1 MGEIIFFDTEVSEK
15 NERINDF
22 GAISSDGKQLH
33 TGNHSEFI
41 SFINGAS
48 FLCGHNVIRH
58 DLKFI
63 KRIFPDISS
72 VPTID
77 TLPLSPLL
85 YPRKPYHN
93 LVKDDK
99 LNTDQLNNPL
109 NDAIKAKDLF
119 FDCLTTYKHLDDW
132 LKEIYRGL
140 LADQPEFAG
149 FLHFI
154 DSDNESVRRN
164 FFFSKKRNLPCS
176 DLTIEKL
183 IRENLHG
190 QLCENANI
198 SKLVSD
204 NPVELAYAVSIINTD
219 DDTSIT
225 PRWVLKSYPEVENV
239 LNQLRNHP
247 CLPGCNYCNKALDPV
262 QGLKDIFGYEAYRD
276 FDGVPLQERAVEAAL
291 HGKSL
296 LAIFP
301 TGGGKS
307 ITFQIPALMAGK
319 ATRGLTVIISP
330 LQSLMKDQVDNLEKI
345 GITDAVTINGLLDP
359 IERAKVVKRIEDG
372 SAKLLYISP
381 EALRSKSME
390 NLLLGRKIERFVID
404 EAHCFSAWGQ
414 DFRVDYLYIADFIKN
429 LCEKKELDV
438 MIPVSCFT
446 ATAKQN
452 VVADIRDYF
461 KVNLGLELELFT
473 ASAARKNLK
482 YKVIECHEEDKY
494 DRLRTL
500 IANHECPTIVYVS
513 STKKAEELAERLSM
527 DGYRARSYHG
537 RMDKQVKSEN
547 QDLFTS
553 GDIDI
558 MVATSAFG
566 MGVDKS
572 DVGLVVHYQ
581 ISNSLEN
588 YVQEAGRAG
597 RDQSIE
603 AECFVLFDEE
613 DLSRH
618 FAQLNQTKLNIN
630 EIGNVWKAIKEI
642 TRYRKQVS
650 RSALEIARQSGW
662 DDSVYD
668 IETRVK
674 TAVSALEQA
683 GYLKRGQNMPRVFAD
698 SILSES
704 VKDAAER
711 IRSSHRFGSEDMEIA
726 VRIIA
731 KLISARSRKNGNEA
745 ESRIDYIAD
754 ELGIHKH
761 DVIRVV
767 GLLKEERILADTKDL
782 AAYVY
787 DDMTKPK
794 AQNLF
799 KWHRELEEFL
809 FNKIDEDGM
818 INLKEL
824 NEAAERTELKK
835 VSTEKIITILN
846 YWAITHIIDK
856 VHSKQSKNHI
866 RIGYKQNRED
876 IKIAFE
882 KRIQLSD
889 FILKYLYKKSEEE
902 IKHKEVVEFSVYEIN
917 EAYLFENRLFN
928 IKSTQKDVEDALY
941 YLSRIGSIKIEGG
954 FLVLYNAIS
963 IERLV
968 DDNRI
973 QYKME
978 DYKKLQTYY
987 EQKAQQIH
995 VVGEYAKKMMENYE
1009 SALRFVD
1016 DYFTL
1021 NYQTFLSKYFVGS
1034 KGTEITKNITPAK
1047 FRKLFGELSTSQL
1060 AIVNDKV
1067 TKYIVVAAGPGS
1079 GKTRILVH
1087 KLAALLLMED
1097 VKHEQ
1102 LLMVTFSRASAVE
1115 FKKRLKELIGT
1126 SANYVDIKTFHS
1138 FCFDLLGRVG
1148 DLEKSSDIVKETAR
1162 LINDGE
1168 VEQSRITKTVMVID
1182 EAQDM
1187 DIHEFDLVR
1196 ALIKQNNGM
1205 RVVAVGDDDQN
1216 VYVFRGSSSEHM
1228 EKMSETKDSRLYELV
1243 ENYRSKANLVEFTN
1257 HYVKSIHKRMKKT
1270 PIMPKD
1276 LSNGDIQL
1284 IRYYHDNMMDGVV
1297 NKLAKE
1303 GASGSVCV
1311 LTSTNDEALQ
1321 ITGRLIDLNFKA
1333 RLIQNT
1339 EKVKLKDLDEVRYF
1353 IDQLKLCDGDH
1364 IIDYDVWGNA
1374 KYELFKNYVRSE
1386 HIGLCKRMLADFEL
1400 VAGSHKYVSDF
1411 FIFLRESKL
1420 EDFTEVDQEWIQVST
1435 MHKAKGREFDTVI
1448 IMLDSFKD
1456 TSDESKRLLYVAM
1469 TRARKS
1475 LHIHYREYDLHR
1487 RFKQCGFSESI
1498 LVADSKVSYD
1508 DSLALEGITFSEVKS
1523 DYKTCSKIVFQL
1535 SYQDVFLSYFYEENV
1550 QKQVAELRSGD
1561 ELKLTNRGCRNLE
1574 DREVLIFSK
1583 SFREKLQTY
1592 LDKGYVLRD
1601 AKVHMIVFW
1610 AADNQEDEVRVL
1622 MPLVSL
1628 EEKT

>member
-1 MGEIIFFDTEVSEK
+1 MGEIIFFDTEVSLKTEK
-15 NERINDF
+15 IKDY
-22 GAISSDGKQLH
+22 GAVSELGKQLH
-33 TGNHSEFI
+33 TGNRHEFI
-41 SFINGAS
+41 SFIKGAS

-63 KRIFPDISS
+63 KRIAPAIGDL
-72 VPTID
+72 PAID

-99 LNTDQLNNPL
+99 LNTEQLNNPL
-109 NDAIKAKDLF
+109 NDSLKAKDLF
-119 FDCLTTYKHLDDW
+119 FDCLTTYRHLDSW
-132 LKEIYRGL
+132 LQEVYRSL
-140 LADQPEFAG
+140 LSKQTEFAG
-149 FLHFI
+149 FFQYI
-154 DSDNESVRRN
+154 ESDNMNTSRSFLFNRRKTN
-164 FFFSKKRNLPCS
+164 FN
-176 DLTIEKL
+176 IEVNVEEL
-183 IRENLHG
+183 IRQNLDG
-190 QLCENANI
+190 RICENANI
-198 SKLVSD
+198 VNLIND
-204 NPVELAYAVSIINTD
+204 NPIELAYAVSIINTD

-239 LNQLRNHP
+239 LNCLRNHP
-247 CLPGCNYCNKALDPV
+247 CLTGCAYCNQALNAV
-262 QGLKDIFGYEAYRD
+262 KGLQDIFGYEAYRD
-276 FDGVPLQERAVEAAL
+276 FDGVPLQEKAVEAAL
-291 HGKSL
+291 HSKSL

-330 LQSLMKDQVDNLEKI
+330 LQSLMKDQVDNLEKL

-359 IERAKVVKRIEDG
+359 IERSKVIQRIEDG

-381 EALRSKSME
+381 ESLRSRSME
-390 NLLLGRKIERFVID
+390 RLLLGRKIERFVID

-429 LCEKKELDV
+429 LYEKKELDE

-452 VVADIRDYF
+452 VVADILEYF
-461 KVNLGLELELFT
+461 KVNLGLELELYT

-482 YKVIECHEEDKY
+482 YKVIECHEQDKY
-494 DRLRTL
+494 DRLRAL
-500 IANHECPTIVYVS
+500 IANRECPTIVYVS
-513 STKKAEELAERLSM
+513 NTKKTEELAARLSM
-527 DGYRARSYHG
+527 DGYRARAYHG
-537 RMDKQVKSEN
+537 KMDKQVKSEN
-547 QDLFTS
+547 QDLFTR
-553 GDIDI
+553 GDVDI

-572 DVGLVVHYQ
+572 DVGLVIHYQ

-597 RDQSIE
+597 RDQSID
-603 AECFVLFDEE
+603 AECFVLFDDE
-613 DLSRH
+613 DLSKH
-618 FAQLNQTKLNIN
+618 FTLLNQTKLNLN
-630 EIGNVWKAIKEI
+630 EIGNVWKAIKDI
-642 TRYRKQVS
+642 TRNRKNVS
-650 RSALEIARQSGW
+650 RSALEIARKAGW

-683 GYLKRGQNMPRVFAD
+683 GYIKRGQNMPRVFAD

-711 IRSSHRFGSEDMEIA
+711 IRNSRRFSEDDMEIA
-726 VRIIA
+726 VRIMG
-731 KLISARSRKNGNEA
+731 KLISARSRKIGDEA
-745 ESRIDYIAD
+745 ESRIDYMSD
-754 ELGIHKH
+754 QLGILKH

-787 DDMTKPK
+787 DDVTKPK

-809 FNKIDEDGM
+809 LKTIEQDGV
-818 INLKEL
+818 INIKEL
-824 NEAAERTELKK
+824 NEAAESTDLKK

-846 YWAITHIIDK
+846 YWAISHIIDK
-856 VHSKQSKNHI
+856 VASKQSKNHI
-866 RIGYKQNRED
+866 RIVYKKNKDD
-876 IKIAFE
+876 IQKGFD
-882 KRIQLSD
+882 KRIKLAD
-889 FILKYLYKKSEEE
+889 FILNYLYEKSEEDIE
-902 IKHKEVVEFSVYEIN
+902 NREVVEFSVFEIN
-917 EAYLFENRLFN
+917 EAYMFENRLFN
-928 IKSTQKDVEDALY
+928 IKSTMQEVEDALF
-941 YLSRIGSIKIEGG
+941 YLTRIGSIKIEGG

-963 IERLV
+963 IERLEE
-968 DDNRI
+968 DNRI
-973 QYKME
+973 QYKIE

-987 EQKAQQIH
+987 EQKAHQIH
-995 VVGEYAKKMMENYE
+995 IVGEYAKKMMENYE
-1009 SALRFVD
+1009 AALKFVD

-1034 KGTEITKNITPAK
+1034 KGVEITKNVTPAK

-1060 AIVNDKV
+1060 AIVNDKE

-1115 FKKRLKELIGT
+1115 FKKRLKELIGS

-1148 DLEKSSDIVKETAR
+1148 DIEKSTNIVNETAH
-1162 LINDGE
+1162 LIKDGE

-1187 DIHEFDLVR
+1187 DINEFNLVR
-1196 ALIKQNNGM
+1196 AMIKQNNNM
-1205 RVVAVGDDDQN
+1205 RVIAVGDDDQN
-1216 VYVFRGSSSEHM
+1216 VYEFRGSSSEFM
-1228 EKMSETKDSRLYELV
+1228 NKMATTEESKLYELV

-1257 HYVKSIHKRMKKT
+1257 QYARTIKKRMKHT
-1270 PIMPKD
+1270 PIMSKD
-1276 LSNGDIQL
+1276 MNNGDIQL
-1284 IRYYHDNMMDGVV
+1284 VRYYHDNMMDGVV
-1297 NKLAKE
+1297 NNLASE
-1303 GASGSVCV
+1303 GAKGSICI

-1333 RLIQNT
+1333 KLIQST
-1339 EKVKLKDLDEVRYF
+1339 EQVKLKDLDEVRYF
-1353 IDQLKLCDGDH
+1353 IEQLHLKEGDH
-1364 IIDYDVWGNA
+1364 TIDYNVWGNA
-1374 KYELFKNYVRSE
+1374 KYELYKNYARSE
-1386 HIGLCKRMLADFEL
+1386 HIGLCKRLLADFEL
-1400 VAGSHKYVSDF
+1400 VSGRQKYVSDL
-1411 FIFLRESKL
+1411 FIFLRESKI
-1420 EDFTEVDQEWIQVST
+1420 EDFIEVDQETIQVST

-1448 IMLDSFKD
+1448 IMLDKFKD
-1456 TSDESKRLLYVAM
+1456 LTEENKRLLYVAM
-1469 TRARKS
+1469 TRAKES
-1475 LHIHYREYDLHR
+1475 LVIHYRDLGIHKKLQE
-1487 RFKQCGFSESI
+1487 FTFLNNK
-1498 LVADSKVSYD
+1498 LVAEPRSAYNTSTNID
-1508 DSLALEGITFSEVKS
+1508 GITLSEVKS
-1523 DYKTCSKIVFQL
+1523 DYRTQSKIVFQL
-1535 SYQDVFLSYFYEENV
+1535 GYQDIFLSYFNEGHI
-1550 QKQVAELRSGD
+1550 QDRLALLCSGD
-1561 ELKLTNRGCRNLE
+1561 ELKVNIKGCQNLE
-1574 DREVLIFSK
+1574 GKEVLIFSK
-1583 SFREKLQTY
+1583 SFRGKLQSY
-1592 LDKGYVLRD
+1592 LDKGYEFRD
-1601 AKVHMIVFW
+1601 AKVHMLVYW
-1610 AADNQEDEVRVL
+1610 YDEDKEEEVRVL
-1622 MPLVSL
+1622 MPIVRL
-1628 EEKT
+1628 EEK